1 MSAAGHLFILWF
13 SSGSRLWCSVLLPP
27 ALMPEARC
35 KRICSA
41 SFGNNCGKST
51 PDVVCHRCPLQSALR
66 CWQLALLIS
75 SCFQKIT
82 VPLETLLQ
90 DLCAYEES
98 WYALQSGE
106 IIRIIHAIG
115 LRVNQGWIKLGPLAQ
130 AGSEQQR
137 WSFQTKR
144 ECLLGRR
151 MESDQYQY
159 GCRHNSGYT
168 VASVLS
174 ARTYF
179 VSVFLPVVM
188 LHFLCEGTL
197 LALPLGLKPCL
208 SPVTHWLQHQLIH
221 CLILFTLWKTSWVT
235 SQGLASLIHLSSH
248 QLASWCSW
256 SREKANFC

>member
-1 MSAAGHLFILWF
+1 MVPGFDAPCCFPQ
-13 SSGSRLWCSVLLPP
+13 LWCQRQDARGFVQHPLGITVGKALLMLFVI
-27 ALMPEARC
+27 AVRC
-35 KRICSA
+35 
-41 SFGNNCGKST
+41 NQ
-51 PDVVCHRCPLQSALR
+51 RCAADSWLCLSALV
-66 CWQLALLIS
+66 
-75 SCFQKIT
+75 FKKIT

-115 LRVNQGWIKLGPLAQ
+115 LRVNQGWIRLGPLAQ

-221 CLILFTLWKTSWVT
+221 WLILFTLWKTSWVT
-235 SQGLASLIHLSSH
+235 SQGLASLIHLSGH
-248 QLASWCSW
+248 QLVSWCSW